1 MTLSGFV
8 AAHLPHPPCMQ
19 SRILS
24 TSWYAK
30 THNEFDGCAR
40 NDEAGCPSRRGIIE
54 FCHTRVQDDFS
65 EVSESIA
72 LRVRRFG
79 RRRGFGKPER
89 TVTKRLTISGPESGL
104 IQNTALPRVARRPC
118 KAGGI
123 ALLFL
128 LAAVLSATAPSQSVP
143 SEAPATPQ
151 TESPV
156 TAQAE
161 APPTP
166 QTKPPAPAQTE
177 TPVTAQAETP
187 ATAQTVAPPKVQT
200 GAPVTAQTETPVAAP
215 SETPAPAQAKPAAP
229 KPSRT
234 RRARA
239 RSQPPPSP
247 PEEEKPAEE
256 LLEPPAT
263 LLETPV
269 SALPPP
275 PLILAPQAPP
285 PPEEKPVPGTPFRTA
300 SEVIKIIL
308 GLVALFALATLGA
321 HPNVRRI
328 ERRLRLSGVITAGL
342 PFVILGYIA
351 SLPSVG
357 VLPDTVLWVLR
368 PVLVLALGWIG
379 FVVGFRFDAA
389 AIESIERRVAKAGFF
404 VGFITF
410 TSILFFCGLL
420 LIVAEPLAEGGTFFR
435 DAILIASAGSVIA
448 HRGPHMPV
456 RREAGRADPIW
467 GLVHI
472 QHLAGIIGLLIVAA
486 YFRPDDAGMMW
497 QLPGT
502 AWLFIALGLGTAI
515 GGILYA
521 TLSSVKPGP
530 DFVVV
535 LLGSVGFAAGIAGFL
550 RLSPIVV
557 CFFAGF
563 ILANLP
569 FPTKAMVR
577 STLVRLER
585 PIYLIFLVVSGS
597 LLRVN
602 EWQGWMIMLLL
613 VAGTIV
619 GRSLAWVVCRR
630 RDAFVPAAEERRR
643 LTLAPLGALSVA
655 VAVNAQLLYYGPVIS
670 WLVVGVIGASIITE
684 VLVQFSAR
692 GFLGGR
698 STAGDVTRQE
708 AEGAAP

>member
-1 MTLSGFV
+1 M
-8 AAHLPHPPCMQ
+8 
-19 SRILS
+19 
-24 TSWYAK
+24 
-30 THNEFDGCAR
+30 
-40 NDEAGCPSRRGIIE
+40 
-54 FCHTRVQDDFS
+54 
-65 EVSESIA
+65 
-72 LRVRRFG
+72 
-79 RRRGFGKPER
+79 
-89 TVTKRLTISGPESGL
+89 TKRLTISGPESGL
-104 IQNTALPRVARRPC
+104 NHNTALPRVARRSC
-118 KAGGI
+118 KAGWI
-123 ALLFL
+123 ALLFF
-128 LAAVLSATAPSQSVP
+128 LAAALTATALSQSVP
-143 SEAPATPQ
+143 SGA
-151 TESPV
+151 PV
-156 TAQAE
+156 T
-161 APPTP
+161 P
-166 QTKPPAPAQTE
+166 QTE
-177 TPVTAQAETP
+177 TPVKPQTETP
-187 ATAQTVAPPKVQT
+187 ATAQTETPA
-200 GAPVTAQTETPVAAP
+200 TAQTETPATPQTGTPVATP
-215 SETPAPAQAKPAAP
+215 SETPAPAEVNTVTPAPPKPAAS

-239 RSQPPPSP
+239 RAQPQPSP

-256 LLEPPAT
+256 LLEPPAA

-285 PPEEKPVPGTPFRTA
+285 PPVEGPVPGTPFTTA

-321 HPNVRRI
+321 HPNVRRM

-410 TSILFFCGLL
+410 TSILVFCGLL

-515 GGILYA
+515 GGILFA

-569 FPTKAMVR
+569 FHTKAMVR

-613 VAGTIV
+613 VAGTIF
-619 GRSLAWVVCRR
+619 GRSVAWEVCRR
-630 RDAFVPAAEERRR
+630 RDAFVPANEEKRR

-684 VLVQFSAR
+684 VLVQSSAR

-698 STAGDVTRQE
+698 NAAEDVTRQE
-708 AEGAAP
+708 AEGVAP